1 MPARKRIRKLKMFK
15 PVDID
20 SVLCYKKDEMEK
32 KDIYEHLA
40 KIYLDTPLRREQN
53 TKEKPR
59 ESKHIVFIGIG
70 VVLVVFLFLVSFA
83 LTRGK
88 NIPVTSHVSHVLH
101 PEVIKIGFN
110 FNPSQKQLFT
120 INLNK
125 QNLVFYKVLEFS
137 GKKSNYMDSLA
148 LRVEFVNSFNER
160 SEVYIKDLSSKWQ
173 AFKINLDD
181 FKNINDWTEMSSVS
195 FIIEEWNVLNKD
207 GAVYLDN
214 VRLLR

>member
-1 MPARKRIRKLKMFK
+1 MTARKRNRTIKLVK

-20 SVLCYKKDEMEK
+20 PVLCYKKDEMEK

-40 KIYLDTPLRREQN
+40 KIYLDTPLRRDQVN
-53 TKEKPR
+53 KEKPR
-59 ESKHIVFIGIG
+59 ESKHVVFIGIA

-88 NIPVTSHVSHVLH
+88 NITLSSQVTHVLH
-101 PEVIKIGFN
+101 PEVIKIGYS
-110 FNPSQKQLFT
+110 FNPSQKQLFS

-125 QNLVFYKVLEFS
+125 QNLVFYHVLEFS

-148 LRVEFVNSFNER
+148 LRVEFVNAFNEK
-160 SEVYIKDLSSKWQ
+160 SEIYIRDLTNKWQ

-181 FKNINDWTEMSSVS
+181 FKQITDWTEMSSVS
-195 FIIEEWNVLNKD
+195 FIIEEWNALNKD

-214 VRLLR
+214 VRLLH

>member
-1 MPARKRIRKLKMFK
+1 MPRKRNRDLKMFK
-15 PVDID
+15 PVDMD

-53 TKEKPR
+53 IKEKPR
-59 ESKHIVFIGIG
+59 ESKHIVFIGIA
-70 VVLVVFLFLVSFA
+70 VVLVIFLFLISFA
-83 LTRGK
+83 ITKGK
-88 NIPVTSHVSHVLH
+88 NIPITSQVTHVLH

-148 LRVEFVNSFNER
+148 LRVEFTNTFNER
-160 SEVYIKDLSSKWQ
+160 SEVYIKDLTNKWQ

-181 FKNINDWTEMSSVS
+181 FKKITDWTEMSSVS
-195 FIIEEWNVLNKD
+195 FIIEEWNAFNKD